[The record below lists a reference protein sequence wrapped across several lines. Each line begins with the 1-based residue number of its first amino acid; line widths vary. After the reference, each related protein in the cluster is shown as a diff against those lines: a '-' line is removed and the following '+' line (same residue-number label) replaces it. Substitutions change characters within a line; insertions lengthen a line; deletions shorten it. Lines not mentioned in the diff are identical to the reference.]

1 MSILERIQ
9 NKRSKL
15 SANGIKLLDFILEFP
30 ALIGT
35 YSSQE
40 LANKVGISQS
50 SIIKITQ
57 RFGFK
62 GFTAFKLALI
72 EELGRKQQI
81 INSDLPIHNKI
92 HNDDSLKT
100 MAQKLLQEKHLA
112 LVRTTNAIDYVEFE
126 TIISL
131 INKANRIQITGI
143 GGSALTAKD
152 LSFKLLKIGM
162 TALSEQDSHVQIA
175 TANTLSNNDVQ
186 IVVSYSGNKKEIL
199 LAAQIAIEKGATVIA
214 LTSTKKSPLR
224 NLVTYSID
232 TVADER
238 QFRSSSISSRTA
250 QNVITDLIF
259 MSLFQLRSD
268 SAKLFISE
276 ITSTMDKIR

>member
-1 MSILERIQ
+1 MSILEKIQ

-15 SANGIKLLDFILEFP
+15 SANGIKFLDFILECP
-30 ALIGT
+30 ASIGG

-50 SIIKITQ
+50 SIIKIAQ
-57 RFGFK
+57 SFGFK

-72 EELGRKQQI
+72 EELGRKQQVM
-81 INSDLPIHNKI
+81 NSDLPIHNKI
-92 HNDDSLKT
+92 HDDDSLRT

-112 LVRTTNAIDYVEFE
+112 LVTTTNVINYNEFE

-131 INKANRIQITGI
+131 INKANRIQIIGI

-186 IVVSYSGNKKEIL
+186 IVVSYSGNKKEVL
-199 LAAQIAIEKGATVIA
+199 LAAQIAMDKGANVIA

-224 NLVTYSID
+224 KIVSYSID

-259 MSLFQLRSD
+259 MALFQLRSD
-268 SAKLFISE
+268 SAKVLVNEIS
-276 ITSTMDKIR
+276 STMDKMK